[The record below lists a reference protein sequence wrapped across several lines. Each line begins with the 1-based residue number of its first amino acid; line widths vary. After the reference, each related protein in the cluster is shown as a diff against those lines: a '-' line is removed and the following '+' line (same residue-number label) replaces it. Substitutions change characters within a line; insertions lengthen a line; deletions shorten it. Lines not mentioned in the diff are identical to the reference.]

1 LENEVIKMENDL
13 QVNVIVNMI
22 TVVEVINIVI
32 KTKDVNQ
39 NLVNINKIF
48 NNYK

>member
-1 LENEVIKMENDL
+1 MENDL

-22 TVVEVINIVI
+22 TVVEVISIVI

>member
-22 TVVEVINIVI
+22 TVVEVISIVI